1 MPPYPFDQVNQ
12 QHIRHLGAALF
23 ETASR
28 FCEEHDLTLAEAELA
43 ATHFLGA
50 WLCALGV
57 HQDTDHAAIVE
68 RARTLGRI
76 LPEAVQVQLARE
88 SAREETP

>member
-1 MPPYPFDQVNQ
+1 MPPYPFDHVNQ
-12 QHIRHLGAALF
+12 QPIRHLGAALF

-28 FCEEHDLTLAEAELA
+28 CCAEHALTLAEAELA
-43 ATHFLGA
+43 ATHCLGA

-76 LPEAVQVQLARE
+76 LPEAVQEQLARE

>member
-1 MPPYPFDQVNQ
+1 MDPHPFDQVNQ
-12 QHIRHLGAALF
+12 QPLRHRGAALF

-28 FCEEHDLTLAEAELA
+28 FCAEHALTLAAAELA
-43 ATHFLGA
+43 ATHCLGA

-57 HQDTDHAAIVE
+57 HHDTDHAAIVE
-68 RARTLGRI
+68 RARTLGRL
-76 LPEAVQVQLARE
+76 LPAAVQEHLARE